1 MKSAFEEWAESKY
14 GDSLMFPTGAVAAW
28 NAAVE
33 ECISLASNYSALV
46 GGEIA
51 KKLGALE
58 ED

>member
-1 MKSAFEEWAESKY
+1 MVPAGGVEGWE
-14 GDSLMFPTGAVAAW
+14 
-28 NAAVE
+28 AAVE
-33 ECISLASNYSALV
+33 ECISLASNYSALA